1 MLKFN
6 PRNLA
11 RRPATPAVCVD
22 CDGEIPAG
30 RNTETG
36 GH

>member
-11 RRPATPAVCVD
+11 RRPAPPDVRVD
-22 CDGEIPAG
+22 CDGEPFAA
-30 RNTETG
+30 RNSETD